1 MRGGALSLEVAAKR
15 RLTRRMAKRIPKE
28 TIDAFARTI
37 QVEARKYGFG
47 LIDLVRL
54 MNSLMDVSLA
64 SQDRSHDV
72 GGAAE
77 YAGPVRLVDS
87 FPLRSALLQIRLA
100 EPTDVQLLE
109 EWLQDSYGRH
119 FLLSCATA
127 QQHRIEALMSNS
139 RNELGIVA
147 LTDGRP
153 IGAVAFLDIDRD
165 QRRAELR
172 KLIGVKTARGKGY
185 AEEATRLWVEYGL
198 RRLGL
203 EKIYVSTLQNHIRN
217 IRLNESVGFHVEGV
231 LRQEVLLNGARHD
244 VLRMGLCASDV
255 VPPSH
260 QTD

>member
-1 MRGGALSLEVAAKR
+1 
-15 RLTRRMAKRIPKE
+15 MAKRIPNE

-37 QVEARKYGFG
+37 QLEARKYGFG
-47 LIDLVRL
+47 LIDIVRL
-54 MNSLMDVSLA
+54 MNSLMDASL
-64 SQDRSHDV
+64 SGQNRSHEL
-72 GGAAE
+72 GGIGPESAA
-77 YAGPVRLVDS
+77 PVRLVDS
-87 FPLRSALLQIRLA
+87 FPLRSALLEIRLA
-100 EPTDVQLLE
+100 EPGDIQMFE

-127 QQHRIEALMSNS
+127 QQHRIEALMANV
-139 RNELGIVA
+139 RNQLGIVA
-147 LTDGRP
+147 LTDGTP

-172 KLIGVKTARGKGY
+172 KLIGVKSARGKGY

-203 EKIYVSTLQNHIRN
+203 EKIYVSTLQNHLSN

-255 VPPSH
+255 VPPSR